1 MRFSSLHCHTTFS
14 DGKASAE
21 EMVRAAVAKGF
32 DAIGFSDHGPITVDC
47 ACNMRAEDFAAYRD
61 EVRRLQTLFRGQ
73 IDVLFG
79 LECDWLKGI
88 QPMSFYDAFETDYR
102 IGSVHFL
109 CFDGE
114 AAAVDFS
121 AESQERM
128 VMSQFNGDWEAFV
141 LDYYRNVEA
150 MTAAGGFEILGH
162 LDLVRKF
169 NEGGRLYDEKAAAF
183 NTAVARILE
192 AAADNR
198 IAVEVNTGA
207 VGRGWRSSPYPAFWI
222 LKECRRRHLPV
233 VLNSDAHTPDG
244 LDAFYPQALDLLRE
258 AGYDGE
264 PTGLLRL
271 FKR

>member
-1 MRFSSLHCHTTFS
+1 M
-14 DGKASAE
+14 
-21 EMVRAAVAKGF
+21 RAAVAKGF

-47 ACNMRAEDFAAYRD
+47 ACNMRAEDFPAYRE
-61 EVRRLQTLFRGQ
+61 EVRRLQTLFRGK

-88 QPMSFYDAFETDYR
+88 QPMGFYDAFETDYR

-128 VMSQFNGDWEAFV
+128 VTSQFNGDWEAFV

-162 LDLVRKF
+162 LIQRGRPPVQRRVGGF
-169 NEGGRLYDEKAAAF
+169 QPGGRPDSGGGGGQP
-183 NTAVARILE
+183 
-192 AAADNR
+192 DC
-198 IAVEVNTGA
+198 
-207 VGRGWRSSPYPAFWI
+207 GRGQH
-222 LKECRRRHLPV
+222 RRRRPRLAGFAVSCVLDFKGVPPPSSAGCAEFRRPRTRRSRCVLP
-233 VLNSDAHTPDG
+233 SGA
-244 LDAFYPQALDLLRE
+244 
-258 AGYDGE
+258 
-264 PTGLLRL
+264 
-271 FKR
+271 

>member
-1 MRFSSLHCHTTFS
+1 MKFSSLHCHTVFS
-14 DGKASAE
+14 DGKATAE
-21 EMVRAAVAKGF
+21 EMARAAAAKGF
-32 DAIGFSDHGPITVDC
+32 DAIGFSDHGPVAVDC
-47 ACNMRAEDFAAYRD
+47 ACNMRAEDFPAYRE
-61 EVRRLQTLFRGQ
+61 EVRRLQALFRGK

-79 LECDWLKGI
+79 LECDWLEGI
-88 QPMSFYDAFETDYR
+88 QPMGFYDAFETDYR

-109 CFDGE
+109 CFGGKAE
-114 AAAVDFS
+114 AVDFS

-128 VMSQFNGDWEAFV
+128 VTSQFNGDWEAFV

-169 NEGGRLYDEKAAAF
+169 NGGGRLYNEES
-183 NTAVARILE
+183 AVFSPAVGRILE

-207 VGRGWRSSPYPAFWI
+207 VGRGWRGSPYPAFWI

-233 VLNSDAHTPDG
+233 ALNSDAHAPGG

-258 AGYDGE
+258 AGYGGG
-264 PTGLLRL
+264 PTGPLRL
-271 FKR
+271 FEG